1 MDRTKKG
8 VRSVKGERAT
18 NQFWWMEDVGIADSG
33 YKEGRDLTP
42 IRVYFCREVPIL
54 LAPPPAV
61 AVSHIRTHP
70 SPPTIPASPAVATA
84 PLPPPPPLPRRAR
97 GGRE

>member
-8 VRSVKGERAT
+8 VRSVKGERAA

-42 IRVYFCREVPIL
+42 IRVYFCREVSC
-54 LAPPPAV
+54 PP
-61 AVSHIRTHP
+61 SSSSRR
-70 SPPTIPASPAVATA
+70 S
-84 PLPPPPPLPRRAR
+84 LPPSAHAHRSGASRGERSPRGPAAAA
-97 GGRE
+97 